1 MRTGFLTLLAC
12 LIFVGAK
19 AQEKIQWL
27 DIETAQKVAAE
38 SKDDTRKYFI
48 DCYTNWCGWC
58 KKMDSDTFSDTLIA
72 KIVNRYFIPVK
83 FNAEET
89 EPITFYG
96 KEYKNKGKSRSSRRG
111 SPHSLAYYLLNNRL
125 SYPSFSI
132 VDREGKVLV
141 VQPGYYT
148 AADFEVFLVYIG
160 EEFYNTVDYKV
171 FVEDYER
178 KYRHEIL
185 KQLNG
190 EK

>member
-1 MRTGFLTLLAC
+1 MTLIAC
-12 LIFVGAK
+12 LMFFGAR

-27 DIETAQKVAAE
+27 DITSAQKVAAE

-48 DCYTNWCGWC
+48 DCYTGWCGWC

-96 KEYKNKGKSRSSRRG
+96 KEYKNKGKSHSSRRG

-148 AADFEVFLVYIG
+148 AKDFEVFLVYIG

-171 FVEDYER
+171 FVEDYES
-178 KYRHEIL
+178 KYRPEIL
-185 KQLNG
+185 KKLTD